1 MGQLTRKKGIVLSI
15 IGVAIFLFNYFSLKW
30 WDMDIDI
37 LGAVIFI
44 LGLVIIT
51 AAGKTMKHSSEWL
64 TREKGIWLCII
75 AAVLTLILAYLP
87 FPSINGD
94 VVGMFGMGVFVLGLI
109 LIIARW
115 KY

>member
-1 MGQLTRKKGIVLSI
+1 MGQLTRKNGIVLSV
-15 IGVAIFLFNYFSLKW
+15 IGVAIFLFNYFSLKMW
-30 WDMDIDI
+30 NIDIDI

-44 LGLVIIT
+44 LGLVITI

-75 AAVLTLILAYLP
+75 GVGLTLILAYLP
-87 FPSINGD
+87 FINGD
-94 VVGMFGMGVFVLGLI
+94 VVGIFGMGVFVLGLI
-109 LIIARW
+109 LIVVRW

>member
-30 WDMDIDI
+30 WNIDIDI

-44 LGLVIIT
+44 LGLVIIM

-75 AAVLTLILAYLP
+75 GVVLTLILAYLP
-87 FPSINGD
+87 FTNGD
-94 VVGMFGMGVFVLGLI
+94 FIGMFGMGVFVLGLI